1 MLKHILF
8 PLGTGLFIFL
18 AGMKVMELALGKM
31 AGPYLKN
38 LLQRFTKTPLHGML
52 AGTGLTALVQSSS
65 AVTVITIGLVNAGV
79 IRFPQT
85 LGVILG
91 TNIGTVVTT
100 ELIGLNITKIAQPL
114 LLAAAPLWLVSWLV
128 PERRS
133 KLTGIA
139 SFLLKIRYPAL
150 AVCGFACV
158 LMGVEIMQSI
168 VPELKSRGLFAWFV
182 EQSRHSLLWGIIA
195 GTVLTAIIQSSAA
208 TISMTMG
215 LASVQAIDVDLG
227 IAITIGANI
236 GTCGTA
242 LIASAGGGKYGRL
255 VAWAHVLLNA
265 GGAVLFY
272 PLIPLL
278 RDLCALWGGGYASQ
292 IAHAQTLFNVICSL
306 VALPLCYL
314 RVFRYW

>member
-1 MLKHILF
+1 MLENILI
-8 PLGTGLFIFL
+8 PLCTGLVIFL
-18 AGMKVMELALGKM
+18 AGMKVMELALGNM
-31 AGPYLKN
+31 AGPYLKS
-38 LLQRFTKTPLHGML
+38 LLQRFTGTPLRGML

-65 AVTVITIGLVNAGV
+65 AITVITIGLVNAGV
-79 IRFPQT
+79 IRFPHT

-100 ELIGLNITKIAQPL
+100 ELIGLNITKIALPL
-114 LLAAAPLWLVSWLV
+114 LLAAAPLWLASWLV
-128 PERRS
+128 PER
-133 KLTGIA
+133 KTKFAGTAAL
-139 SFLLKIRYPAL
+139 LLKLRYPAL

-168 VPELKSRGLFAWFV
+168 MPELKSRGLFAWFV
-182 EQSRHSLLWGIIA
+182 EQSGHSLLWGIIA

-208 TISMTMG
+208 TIAMTMG
-215 LASVQAIDVDLG
+215 LASVQAIDVELG

-242 LIASAGGGKYGRL
+242 LLAAVGGGKYGKL

-278 RDLCALWGGGYASQ
+278 RDLSALWGGGFASQ

-306 VALPLCYL
+306 GALPLCYL
-314 RVFRYW
+314 RVFRHW